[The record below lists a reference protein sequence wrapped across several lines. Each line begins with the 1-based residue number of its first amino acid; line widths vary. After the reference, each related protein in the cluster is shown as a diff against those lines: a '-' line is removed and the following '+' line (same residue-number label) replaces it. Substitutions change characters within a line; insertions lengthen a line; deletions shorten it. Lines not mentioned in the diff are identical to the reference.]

1 MMKTMQRITPQVM
14 VLGLIGATA
23 LALSACRST
32 GEEQAAPTT
41 QPGATSRPTTMT
53 ASPDAMAS
61 DTGAALSAS
70 GTFSVRYVTQPSP
83 IPLNEMFAIN
93 VQVISTRTNEP
104 ADDVS
109 LSVDGRMP
117 EHRHGMNVDPIVTK
131 TGPGSFRVEGM
142 LFHMPGRWEIHFDLT
157 RGGMTERAWYEVFL
171 E

>member
-1 MMKTMQRITPQVM
+1 MTMQRMIRNL
-14 VLGLIGATA
+14 VLFGLISGIG
-23 LALSACRST
+23 LALSSCRSN
-32 GEEQAAPTT
+32 GEKQAAPTT
-41 QPGATSRPTTMT
+41 QPGPASRPSTT
-53 ASPDAMAS
+53 ASPDAMES
-61 DTGAALSAS
+61 ETGAALSAS
-70 GTFSVRYVTQPSP
+70 GAYSVRYFTQPSP

-93 VQVISTRTNEP
+93 VHIINTRTNEP

-131 TGPGSFRVEGM
+131 TGPGTFRVEGM